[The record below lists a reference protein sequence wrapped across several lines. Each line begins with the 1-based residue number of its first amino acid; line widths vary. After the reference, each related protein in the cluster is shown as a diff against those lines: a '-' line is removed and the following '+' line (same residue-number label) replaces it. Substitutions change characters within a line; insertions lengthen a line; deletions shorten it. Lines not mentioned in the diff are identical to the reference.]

1 MKNNYSDIE
10 KLLIEGLT
18 TGNQKSYKIIFD
30 QYYQWLCNYIYKISN
45 NAALSEDLVQNVMLR
60 LWEKKSSLQINT
72 SLKNYL
78 FRSCH
83 NEFLMH
89 LREQKKEIDLLDE
102 LKWKTLLELY
112 TEKEENQQEA
122 DWLKIENAIEQLPK
136 KCREVFKLS
145 RLEQKRHKE
154 IAEILGISTKTVE
167 VHITKALRF
176 LKTNVSGLF
185 F

>member
-1 MKNNYSDIE
+1 MKSNNPDIE
-10 KLLIEGLT
+10 KLLIKGLID
-18 TGNQKSYKIIFD
+18 GNTESYKIMFD
-30 QYYQWLCNYIYKISN
+30 QYYQWLCNYVYKLSN
-45 NAALSEDLVQNVMLR
+45 DSVLSEDMVQNVMLR

-89 LREQKKEIDLLDE
+89 LRKQKKEIDLLDK
-102 LKWKTLLELY
+102 LKLETLFELY
-112 TEKEENQQEA
+112 SEKEESQQEA
-122 DWLKIENAIEQLPK
+122 DWLKLENAIEQLPK

-176 LKTNVSGLF
+176 LKTNVSGF
-185 F
+185 FF